1 MANPYIG
8 EIRCFG
14 FNFAPVGWAFCN
26 GQLLSIAQNEALF
39 AIIGTTYGGDG
50 QTTFGLPNLQGQIP
64 MHWGNGPGGF
74 NTSIGQVQG
83 TTSVT
88 LTTNQIPAHTHSVTA
103 MEVPSGGVPERTAVP
118 NSNTYFGPTQPPNA
132 AYNLTP
138 PSVTAAFSSK
148 AIATQ
153 GGSQPHDNMQ
163 PYLVLNFCIALE
175 GIFPS
180 RN

>member
-1 MANPYIG
+1 MAEPYIG

-14 FNFAPVGWAFCN
+14 FNFAPRGWALCN
-26 GQLLSIAQNEALF
+26 GQLLSIAQNDALF
-39 AIIGTTYGGDG
+39 AILGTIYGGDG
-50 QTTFGLPNLQGQIP
+50 VNTFGLPNLQGQIP

-88 LTTNQIPAHTHSVTA
+88 LTTNQIPTHAHTVIA
-103 MEVPSGGVPERTAVP
+103 VEVPSGGVPERTAVP
-118 NSNTYFGPTQPPNA
+118 NSTTFLGPSEPPNA
-132 AYNLTP
+132 VYQLAP
-138 PSVTAAFSSK
+138 SSVTAAFSSK
-148 AIATQ
+148 AIAVQ